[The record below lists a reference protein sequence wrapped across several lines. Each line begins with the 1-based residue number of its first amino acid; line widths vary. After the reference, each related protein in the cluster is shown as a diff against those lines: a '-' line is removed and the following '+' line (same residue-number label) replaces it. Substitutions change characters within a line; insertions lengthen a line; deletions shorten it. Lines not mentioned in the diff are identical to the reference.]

1 MCSITEPVVL
11 IIEILKEIT
20 VLLIYPKT
28 NRCAS
33 IKFFHWIGTEFRD
46 PLIYDGT
53 SNVEDFM
60 DAMEYKVGEEQ
71 RVSTLDVVLRDWWTT
86 DK

>member
-1 MCSITEPVVL
+1 MYNL
-11 IIEILKEIT
+11 QDHNHEIST
-20 VLLIYPKT
+20 QW
-28 NRCAS
+28 CAS
-33 IKFFHWIGTEFRD
+33 IKFFHLIGTKLRD